1 MGLEMIF
8 FLIFGQLV
16 EASMFLEQN
25 FAPLLATS
33 LLVILS
39 TSGSI
44 TVLRRWRSE

>member
-1 MGLEMIF
+1 MGIEMIL
-8 FLIFGQLV
+8 FLVLGQLV

-25 FAPLLATS
+25 FAPLLATT
-33 LLVILS
+33 LLVVLS